1 MNISEKEFLKL
12 KAKYSDLNLNQYTD
26 YGFTQTEILRLKEA
40 FDLFDIEEKGIL
52 DITKLD
58 KSLNELGIMS
68 KNKDLQNLDMEGKK
82 EIDFNTF
89 VELFGARPV
98 CRNEE
103 EAKKLYSVFLGDYD
117 LNRKLS
123 VDDLR
128 RVAEEL
134 GLELAE
140 NEIEEMIKSVNPE
153 EPDCISFDEFF
164 RIMAKLEI

>member
-1 MNISEKEFLKL
+1 MNTNEKEILKL
-12 KAKYSDLNLNQYTD
+12 KAKYNDLDLNQYLD
-26 YGFTQTEILRLKEA
+26 YGYTQTEILRLKEA
-40 FDLFDIEEKGIL
+40 FDLFDINEKGIL
-52 DITKLD
+52 DINELEKN
-58 KSLNELGIMS
+58 LNDLGIMS
-68 KNKDLQNLDMEGKK
+68 KNKDLQNLYNEGKK
-82 EIDFNTF
+82 EIDFNAF

-103 EAKKLYSVFLGDYD
+103 EAKKLYQVFLGDYD
-117 LNRKLS
+117 LSRKLS
-123 VDDLR
+123 VEDLR

-164 RIMAKLEI
+164 RIMAKMEI

>member
-1 MNISEKEFLKL
+1 MNTIEKEILKL
-12 KAKYSDLNLNQYTD
+12 KAKYNDLDLNQYLD
-26 YGFTQTEILRLKEA
+26 YGYTQTEILRLKEA
-40 FDLFDIEEKGIL
+40 FDLFDINEKGIL
-52 DITKLD
+52 DINELEKN
-58 KSLNELGIMS
+58 LNDLGIMS
-68 KNKDLQNLDMEGKK
+68 KNKDLQNLYNEGKK

-103 EAKKLYSVFLGDYD
+103 EAKKLYQVFLGDYD
-117 LNRKLS
+117 LSRKLS
-123 VDDLR
+123 VEDLR

-164 RIMAKLEI
+164 RIMAKMEI